1 MNMSIST
8 SQMPV
13 ASSAAPSYSSAQS
26 SAASKA
32 PAGLLTAP
40 GAPVPPPSSS
50 PATVKVTNE
59 VGQMSAKQL
68 EAERTEADKL
78 SAAQTQ
84 SALQEVNKV
93 MDALSISV
101 RFQIDPEDQQ
111 MVIKVVDQDSG
122 KVIRQFPS
130 EEVVRISKALDNL
143 KGLLFAQTA

>member
-1 MNMSIST
+1 MSIST
-8 SQMPV
+8 TPLP
-13 ASSAAPSYSSAQS
+13 AAPSALPSRTTVQP

-32 PAGLLTAP
+32 QAGLFSAQ
-40 GAPVPPPSSS
+40 GAALPPRSSS
-50 PATVKVTNE
+50 HNTTKSVNE
-59 VGQMSAKQL
+59 AGQLAANK
-68 EAERTEADKL
+68 TEAVRAETDKL
-78 SAAQTQ
+78 TTEQTKN
-84 SALQEVNKV
+84 ALQEVNKV

-101 RFQIDPEDQQ
+101 RFQLDPEDQQ

>member
-32 PAGLLTAP
+32 PAGLLTAQ

-68 EAERTEADKL
+68 VAERTESDKL

-84 SALQEVNKV
+84 TALQEVNKV

-101 RFQIDPEDQQ
+101 RFQVDPEDQQ